1 MEEDEQ
7 DQEVP
12 EAPSPVEEEGDGEE
26 ADNEQ
31 EVSGVSGLF
40 RHLVHLVP
48 DTHVSFQ
55 ASLLNMLPG
64 AHEYSGGGN

>member
-12 EAPSPVEEEGDGEE
+12 EAPSPVEEEGDEEE

-31 EVSGVSGLF
+31 EVSGVSCVF
-40 RHLVHLVP
+40 RNLVHLVP
-48 DTHVSFQ
+48 GTHVSRH
-55 ASLLNMLPG
+55 PC
-64 AHEYSGGGN
+64 

>member
-12 EAPSPVEEEGDGEE
+12 EAPSPDEEE

-31 EVSGVSGLF
+31 EVSAVSCLF
-40 RHLVHLVP
+40 RHLVNFVHLVP
-48 DTHVSFQ
+48 GIHLSRH
-55 ASLLNMLPG
+55 P
-64 AHEYSGGGN
+64 Y

>member
-12 EAPSPVEEEGDGEE
+12 EAPSPVEEEGDEEE

-31 EVSGVSGLF
+31 EVICN
-40 RHLVHLVP
+40 
-48 DTHVSFQ
+48 
-55 ASLLNMLPG
+55 LLNSYLLPW
-64 AHEYSGGGN
+64 YPC

>member
-31 EVSGVSGLF
+31 EVSGVSCFF

-48 DTHVSFQ
+48 DTLV
-55 ASLLNMLPG
+55 L
-64 AHEYSGGGN
+64 SGHPC